1 LPKRP
6 FEKILL
12 EAVDEG
18 LSTLGE
24 SPKQAVYFHLEKSFK
39 IRKREIPY
47 RIDDFAHSLDKIFGQ
62 GADFLE
68 ILIMKRLHEKIGG
81 VVRWPDSTEFTFVGY
96 VATAKRSFLRREGT
110 AETMEVVAPCEAL
123 TEK

>member
-1 LPKRP
+1 MPKRN

-24 SPKQAVYFHLEKSFK
+24 SPKHAVYFHLENSFN
-39 IRKREIPY
+39 IQKREIPY
-47 RIDDFAHSLDKIFGQ
+47 RINDFADSLDKIFGQ

-68 ILIMKRLHEKIGG
+68 ILIMKRLYEKIGG
-81 VVRWPDSTEFTFVGY
+81 VIKWPESADFTFIDY
-96 VATAKRSFLRREGT
+96 VAVAKRSYLKREGT
-110 AETMEVVAPCEAL
+110 EGTLEVAAPCENL
-123 TEK
+123 MED

>member
-1 LPKRP
+1 MPKRR

-18 LSTLGE
+18 LSSLGE
-24 SPKQAVYFHLEKSFK
+24 SPKQAVYFHLEKGFK
-39 IRKREIPY
+39 IRKHEIPY
-47 RIDDFAHSLDKIFGQ
+47 RINDFAHSLDKIFGQ

-81 VVRWPDSTEFTFVGY
+81 VVKWPDATDFTFVDY
-96 VATAKRSFLRREGT
+96 VAVAKRNFLKHEGIRK
-110 AETMEVVAPCEAL
+110 TMEVAAPCDAL
-123 TEK
+123 MEG